1 MLSVSS
7 GDRISH
13 SPKDHGPRG
22 TARDPPPM
30 KDELM
35 GMGLAWEDEERGSL
49 KTKSW
54 ERRQNVSFGLSNLET
69 LRSSLR

>member
-13 SPKDHGPRG
+13 SPKDHGLKG
-22 TARDPPPM
+22 TARVPHPM

-35 GMGLAWEDEERGSL
+35 GVGLAWEEEERGSR

-54 ERRQNVSFGLSNLET
+54 ERRERNVSFGL
-69 LRSSLR
+69 